1 MPVIV
6 FNKRGLELALEFFLF
21 FNAFLVFDI
30 RRVFLVL
37 RNACILVLFHI
48 VILLKTVHAG
58 LEKLIDRIANVQLK
72 MAETSFDIAL
82 RAFLYCNFYAD
93 YISELVFV

>member
-1 MPVIV
+1 MSVVV
-6 FNKRGLELALEFFLF
+6 FNKRGLELAVELFLF
-21 FNAFLVFDI
+21 FDALLVFDI

-37 RNACILVLFHI
+37 RNACILVLFYI
-48 VILLKTVHAG
+48 LILLATVHAG
-58 LEKLIDRIANVQLK
+58 LEKLIDRIANIQLK

-93 YISELVFV
+93 HIPELVFV